1 MSSPFNGV
9 TLSRYFCLCDLFHPP
24 RGGMAAVIYIMARP
38 CVKSAY
44 SFARQC
50 SRAFFEKNEEKLIT
64 LADISAFCTLLPGG
78 VSILSA

>member
-1 MSSPFNGV
+1 
-9 TLSRYFCLCDLFHPP
+9 
-24 RGGMAAVIYIMARP
+24 MAAVIYIMARP